1 MEMTI
6 LVPDGY
12 VLIGT
17 RTEND
22 KVIIVVEKEDY
33 QPIGFRTEPV
43 GVEEPDEEELEEDE
57 PDEFFEPDIQ
67 ETLFK
72 QQ

>member
-17 RTEND
+17 RTENG

-43 GVEEPDEEELEEDE
+43 GVDEPDEEEPEES
-57 PDEFFEPDIQ
+57 FEPDTQ
-67 ETLFK
+67 ETLFTIK
-72 QQ
+72 NDQS